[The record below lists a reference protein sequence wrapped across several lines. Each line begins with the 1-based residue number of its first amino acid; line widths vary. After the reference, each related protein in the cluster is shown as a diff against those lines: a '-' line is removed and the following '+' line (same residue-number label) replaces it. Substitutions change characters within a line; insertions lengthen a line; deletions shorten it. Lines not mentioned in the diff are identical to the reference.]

1 MFEVARDKRTF
12 DCSAKQLAAF
22 LYKFLQQNRSSR
34 IMQRNNVENY
44 SSVFDWETLIKH
56 FESAYQLALQ
66 R

>member
-34 IMQRNNVENY
+34 IMQLNNVENY
-44 SSVFDWETLIKH
+44 SSAFDWENPDKTL
-56 FESAYQLALQ
+56 
-66 R
+66 